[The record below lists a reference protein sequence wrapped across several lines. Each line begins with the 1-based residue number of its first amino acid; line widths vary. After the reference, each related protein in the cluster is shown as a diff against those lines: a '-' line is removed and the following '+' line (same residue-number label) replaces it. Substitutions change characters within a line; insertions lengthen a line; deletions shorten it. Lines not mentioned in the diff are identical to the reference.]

1 MKFKDTEDWTNF
13 FFYQSPPN
21 LTKVDHETQVDFK
34 PFQPDQ
40 KWSKWFLWKAVA
52 TDRPSGQ
59 DRVQVLW
66 LVVEDDGG
74 MICKYVA
81 KVVSSPRKQN
91 SLHLKLISAEFPE
104 YTEHDAQ
111 LQLRRIPAPRSAREV
126 MKELDPFN
134 NEARVFQ
141 RIEKCC
147 DNPQIYFPRFYG
159 VITDLARSRFSRGY
173 PNRRAII
180 LEAIKP
186 ELASRRILAAHDDNE
201 TRHIER
207 LRCRLQSLDLSDF
220 EREFYCSL
228 LTDRCRRL
236 STLHSLAITHGDV
249 KDEHFRLPGDFHD
262 TVLYDFSVSYTFSP
276 EPPYLV
282 NFRSPQ
288 SLKVISDYELRCVEE
303 QIYDR

>member
-1 MKFKDTEDWTNF
+1 MV
-13 FFYQSPPN
+13 P
-21 LTKVDHETQVDFK
+21 
-34 PFQPDQ
+34 
-40 KWSKWFLWKAVA
+40 
-52 TDRPSGQ
+52 
-59 DRVQVLW
+59 
-66 LVVEDDGG
+66 
-74 MICKYVA
+74 KYVA
-81 KVVSSPRKQN
+81 KV
-91 SLHLKLISAEFPE
+91 FPE

-111 LQLRRIPAPRSAREV
+111 LQLRRVPDLRGRGSRVV
-126 MKELDPFN
+126 MNELDPFL

-147 DNPQIYFPRFYG
+147 DNARKIYFPRFYG
-159 VITDLARSRFSRGY
+159 VVTDLDRSDFRSGY

-186 ELASRRILAAHDDNE
+186 ELASRRILAAHNHNGTGHVE
-201 TRHIER
+201 S
-207 LRCRLQSLDLSDF
+207 LRRRLQNLDLNLSDF

-249 KDEHFRLPGDFHD
+249 KDEHFRLPDDFHD

-288 SLKVISDYELRCVEE
+288 PLNVISDYELRCVEG